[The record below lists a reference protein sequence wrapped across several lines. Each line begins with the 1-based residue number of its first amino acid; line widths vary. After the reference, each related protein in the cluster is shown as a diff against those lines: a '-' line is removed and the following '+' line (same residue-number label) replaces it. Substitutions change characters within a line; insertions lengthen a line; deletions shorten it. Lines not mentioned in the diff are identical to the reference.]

1 MKFLNIIIIFF
12 LFFFVKQTFANE
24 NKILFKINNHVI
36 TSIDVKNEI
45 NYLRSVNNNFENIEK
60 EKIFQIAKSSII
72 KNKIREIFLL
82 KIIEKIELEDMDYN
96 NLLISNYSQVGINE
110 LNEIDS
116 YLKRFNVKKKFL
128 RKRIA
133 TTAIWNQII
142 YDKYSKYI
150 KIDINEIKKSI
161 SKDINQKEFYLYEI
175 LFNLQEN
182 EKLNEKFK
190 IIKQSIKEKN
200 FKDSALIYSI
210 SDTSSIGGDLGWIG
224 ENSISKVVLN
234 NISNLEI
241 NEFSEPITVPGGFL
255 ILQVADI
262 RIAKKDINIENELQK
277 IIKIK
282 TNQQLNQYSNIF
294 FNKIKKDVIIN
305 EF

>member
-1 MKFLNIIIIFF
+1 MKFINIIIIFF

-36 TSIDVKNEI
+36 TSIDIKNEI

-60 EKIFQIAKSSII
+60 EKIFQIARNSII

-82 KIIEKIELEDMDYN
+82 KIIEKIELEDIDYN
-96 NLLISNYSQVGINE
+96 NLLVSNYSQVGINE
-110 LNEIDS
+110 LNEIDN

-128 RKRIA
+128 RNRIA

-294 FNKIKKDVIIN
+294 FNKVKKDVIIN

>member
-1 MKFLNIIIIFF
+1 MKTYTLLLSFIIIS
-12 LFFFVKQTFANE
+12 LHT
-24 NKILFKINNHVI
+24 
-36 TSIDVKNEI
+36 
-45 NYLRSVNNNFENIEK
+45 
-60 EKIFQIAKSSII
+60 IAQSH
-72 KNKIREIFLL
+72 
-82 KIIEKIELEDMDYN
+82 Y
-96 NLLISNYSQVGINE
+96 
-110 LNEIDS
+110 
-116 YLKRFNVKKKFL
+116 
-128 RKRIA
+128 
-133 TTAIWNQII
+133 QII